1 MTTEV
6 RLPKLG
12 ETMQD
17 GVIVAFMV
25 KVGDEVKKGDYI
37 FDVETDKATVEVESP
52 AGGFVK
58 DILVEVG
65 QTVLVGDAVL
75 VLGGKDE
82 EIGRDYLKSIRPR
95 NAAIEIDPPPTKIAM
110 CSSPSAAI
118 KLGRTIALTEKQ
130 KVTAQKMLQSKRE
143 IPCFY
148 LTVRADVTEL
158 VELRNRLNKM
168 AEVEITYNDF
178 IMRAVADGLRKFPNM
193 TGQLAGD
200 AIFLADDICIGL
212 AIDVPD
218 GVVAPIIKDVDKKN
232 VTEIA
237 KERAALVEKARNNK
251 LKPSDFE
258 GGCITIS
265 NLGPCGVESFI
276 PIVIPGQCSILGIG
290 KIIDACI
297 PDNSDFA
304 VRKLMAMTLSVD
316 HRITNGAYAGQF
328 LDFVRKQLEDT
339 STFT

>member
-1 MTTEV
+1 
-6 RLPKLG
+6 
-12 ETMQD
+12 
-17 GVIVAFMV
+17 
-25 KVGDEVKKGDYI
+25 
-37 FDVETDKATVEVESP
+37 
-52 AGGFVK
+52 
-58 DILVEVG
+58 
-65 QTVLVGDAVL
+65 
-75 VLGGKDE
+75 
-82 EIGRDYLKSIRPR
+82 
-95 NAAIEIDPPPTKIAM
+95 
-110 CSSPSAAI
+110 
-118 KLGRTIALTEKQ
+118 
-130 KVTAQKMLQSKRE
+130 
-143 IPCFY
+143 
-148 LTVRADVTEL
+148 
-158 VELRNRLNKM
+158 
-168 AEVEITYNDF
+168 
-178 IMRAVADGLRKFPNM
+178 M

-237 KERAALVEKARNNK
+237 RERAALVEKARNNK
-251 LKPSDFE
+251 LKPPDFE